1 MCQPSEEK
9 HKGKSKDGEQREKG
23 QEEHDV
29 VTAPIL
35 STVEKLTTLFV
46 DVTGYS
52 TEYARVL
59 VQTHEGNLEAAF
71 QSLFVTLDSEEKLV
85 KGLLQHFNVS
95 GTASSSSSR
104 GRWRRSNST

>member
-1 MCQPSEEK
+1 M
-9 HKGKSKDGEQREKG
+9 
-23 QEEHDV
+23 
-29 VTAPIL
+29 TALTL

-85 KGLLQHFNVS
+85 KYLLEHFSVS
-95 GTASSSSSR
+95 DTASSSSSR
-104 GRWRRSNST
+104 GRWRRSRGT

>member
-1 MCQPSEEK
+1 M
-9 HKGKSKDGEQREKG
+9 
-23 QEEHDV
+23 
-29 VTAPIL
+29 TALTL

-85 KGLLQHFNVS
+85 KVLLEHFNVS
-95 GTASSSSSR
+95 DTAASSSSR
-104 GRWRRSNST
+104 GRWRRSRRT